1 MRYAR
6 VSVMDTSCSHVGE
19 AHGDV
24 LQNVCGLA
32 PDSVLERTD
41 GRVDEMSMEC
51 RMGHEVVRWKK
62 KGSDDVSTW
71 HLSLN

>member
-1 MRYAR
+1 VRYAR

-24 LQNVCGLA
+24 LQNVCGLV

-51 RMGHEVVRWKK
+51 R
-62 KGSDDVSTW
+62 
-71 HLSLN
+71 